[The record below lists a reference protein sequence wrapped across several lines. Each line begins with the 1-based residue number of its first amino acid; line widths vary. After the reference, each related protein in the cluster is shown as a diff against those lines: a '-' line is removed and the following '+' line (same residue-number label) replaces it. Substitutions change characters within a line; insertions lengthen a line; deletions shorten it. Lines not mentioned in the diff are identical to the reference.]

1 MDIVKAPVW
10 IAPLL
15 GGVVLC
21 LMSTASVYYV
31 ERDFPKPK
39 ALARDFILG
48 TVLVMCITQILPESV
63 SNCMAMLMSFGSA
76 FNLSSLNYTTTSNTV
91 EQFSNAVQSIT
102 PSIIVPNFSGD
113 SDEIDV
119 RVGIPNF

>member
-1 MDIVKAPVW
+1 
-10 IAPLL
+10 
-15 GGVVLC
+15 
-21 LMSTASVYYV
+21 
-31 ERDFPKPK
+31 
-39 ALARDFILG
+39 
-48 TVLVMCITQILPESV
+48 
-63 SNCMAMLMSFGSA
+63 MAMLMSFGSA